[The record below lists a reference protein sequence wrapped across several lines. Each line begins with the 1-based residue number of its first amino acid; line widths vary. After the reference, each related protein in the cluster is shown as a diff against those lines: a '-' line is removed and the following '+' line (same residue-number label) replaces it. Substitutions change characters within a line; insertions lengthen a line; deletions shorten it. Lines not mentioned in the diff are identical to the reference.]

1 MSNYKELLDFLKKQK
16 GGDIL
21 TMFHGAKA
29 IEKYLSFNPVG
40 SVQQFSPEERE
51 QAFFVAFRR
60 KLRVHHEFVVRF
72 YIGSGDDAIY
82 WGERVKESKWD
93 AVRKQHGL

>member
-21 TMFHGAKA
+21 HSFHGDKA
-29 IEKYLSFNPVG
+29 IEKYLSFNTAG
-40 SVQQFSPEERE
+40 SVQQFSPEERKE
-51 QAFFVAFRR
+51 AFFVAFRR
-60 KLRVHHEFVVRF
+60 KLHVHYEFVVRF

-82 WGERVKESKWD
+82 WGERIKEDKWD
-93 AVRKQHGL
+93 TVRKAHDL